1 MKRMKGTNGTKKKI
15 DVSGV
20 KRKPKP
26 EKEVK
31 PPRKRVDKSDP
42 NWKLKPN
49 VKIEVLF
56 KVLSKIIE
64 T

>member
-1 MKRMKGTNGTKKKI
+1 MKGRNGTTNKVE
-15 DVSGV
+15 VSGV
-20 KRKPKP
+20 KRKPKSS
-26 EKEVK
+26 EKKVK

-56 KVLSKIIE
+56 KVLSKVIE

>member
-1 MKRMKGTNGTKKKI
+1 MKQ
-15 DVSGV
+15 
-20 KRKPKP
+20 KPKSS
-26 EKEVK
+26 EKKVK

-42 NWKLKPN
+42 NWKLRPN

-56 KVLSKIIE
+56 KVLSKVIE

>member
-1 MKRMKGTNGTKKKI
+1 MKGTNGTTKKVE
-15 DVSGV
+15 VSGM
-20 KRKPKP
+20 KRKPKSS
-26 EKEVK
+26 EKTVK

-56 KVLSKIIE
+56 KVLSKVIE